1 MELKI
6 IETNNIL
13 DKSTIKVLYK
23 EDLSFTEQNEIGAAF
38 GIPIVTMINLDRMEY
53 SDYLTEC
60 LLNPSTFEKVCN
72 LEVGTHTTNIC
83 KSKVDR
89 ILTKLIYNIITGK
102 KPANNIYQRF
112 YNIID
117 DSGRVKKN
125 GLFVISTL
133 EPYKIPDFSKIKCKI
148 YKRFGINVYEVYQE
162 EYNEYDNMLKYIEYT
177 KTLPD

>member
-1 MELKI
+1 
-6 IETNNIL
+6 
-13 DKSTIKVLYK
+13 
-23 EDLSFTEQNEIGAAF
+23 
-38 GIPIVTMINLDRMEY
+38 MITR
-53 SDYLTEC
+53 
-60 LLNPSTFEKVCN
+60 
-72 LEVGTHTTNIC
+72 
-83 KSKVDR
+83 
-89 ILTKLIYNIITGK
+89 K

-162 EYNEYDNMLKYIEYT
+162 EYNEYDNMLKYTEYT